1 VLKQR
6 LLFLALGFAVF
17 LVAQAFADDVSDT
30 TPPAAESTVAPA
42 PVERQKGD
50 SVIKDFTFTPSG
62 FGTLQMLRFVN
73 WKYDGSDLGEQTTGN
88 VVANITLDF
97 TSGKD
102 WAYHIGMEGYVW
114 YNTIPIGLIH
124 DYATMM
130 EPQWSFYVH
139 RADAEYFFGKSDD
152 FNGEL
157 DIGYF
162 PYKYNPDVRNLGE
175 YMFRSGTYPGWL
187 ITNFDWSTARLAG
200 IKFSSDLFK
209 IWHNDFL
216 ATSETAMFP
225 YYDVSLS
232 WLSSIKPFGKVL
244 DIGAGVDL
252 ARVFPVNDFYTTPKT
267 TINLKQIK
275 NTPVAVADTVNGVP
289 GTRIDTTADS
299 SYYTYSGTKLMGR
312 LVFDFKGLLP
322 DNVARIFGENDGRLY
337 SEVCVLGLENQGVND
352 SAHGIVAYY
361 DKLWQRIPIMFGFNV
376 PTFKILDVLSLE
388 AEYYRSPYPDDFGNQ
403 LRWSS
408 PTEGCP
414 VPAVGIGDYLVN
426 QTDVYNRNF
435 WKWSVYASKTFN
447 KHFMLIVQAARDH
460 SRTST
465 SYPLYADGEECF
477 VKPNQWYWAVK
488 AVSVF

>member
-1 VLKQR
+1 LKQR
-6 LLFLALGFAVF
+6 LFILALGCAVF
-17 LVAQAFADDVSDT
+17 LSTQSFADDVPDT
-30 TPPAAESTVAPA
+30 AAAAAKPNVLSA
-42 PVERQKGD
+42 PVDTQE
-50 SVIKDFTFTPSG
+50 IATPAKDFTFSPSG
-62 FGTLQMLRFVN
+62 FGTLQMLRFVD
-73 WKYDGSDLGEQTTGN
+73 WKYNGSDFGEQTTGN
-88 VVANITLDF
+88 VVANITLDL

-130 EPQWSFYVH
+130 EPQWLFYVH
-139 RADAEYFFGKSDD
+139 RADAEYFFGNSDN
-152 FNGEL
+152 FKGE
-157 DIGYF
+157 INVGYF
-162 PYKYNPDVRNLGE
+162 PYKYDPEVKNLGE

-187 ITNFDWSTARLAG
+187 VTNFDWTTARLAG
-200 IKFSSDLFK
+200 VRFGSDLFK

-232 WLSSIKPFGKVL
+232 WLSSIKPFGKLL

-252 ARVFPVNDFYTTPKT
+252 ARIFPVNSAYTTPRT
-267 TINLKQIK
+267 AINLKQIK
-275 NTPVAVADTVNGVP
+275 TTPTVVPDTVNGVP

-299 SYYTYSGTKLMGR
+299 LYYTYSGTKLMGR
-312 LVFDFKGLLP
+312 FAFDFKELLP
-322 DNVARIFGENDGRLY
+322 GSISQVFGENDAKLY

-352 SAHGIVAYY
+352 PAHGIVAYY

-408 PTEGCP
+408 PTQGCP
-414 VPAVGIGDYLVN
+414 VPSTGIGDYATNLSN
-426 QTDVYNRNF
+426 VYQRNF

-460 SRTST
+460 SRTSS
-465 SYPLYADGEECF
+465 SYSLYADGEECF
-477 VKPNQWYWAVK
+477 VKPDQWYWAVK